1 MRAGGRWPIGAG
13 GATLSLMRLHLLLL
27 DRDAERRQSVAELLR
42 GAGHQVLGT
51 EAAGLVAE
59 MLVAPPGDATPPF
72 DALVLDLSH
81 PGLDLAALREAIH
94 PESATPPDSLEAAER
109 RQIVRALQHTEGN
122 KRRAALVLG
131 ISRSTLLNKIRRYAI
146 A

>member
-1 MRAGGRWPIGAG
+1 
-13 GATLSLMRLHLLLL
+13 MRLHLLLL
-27 DRDAERRQSVAELLR
+27 ERDAERRHALAELFR

-51 EAAGLVAE
+51 EAAALAAE

-81 PGLDLAALREAIH
+81 PGLDLAALREAIQ
-94 PESATPPDSLEAAER
+94 PQASTPPDSLDAAER
-109 RQIVRALQHTEGN
+109 RQIVRALEHTEGN
-122 KRRAALVLG
+122 KRRAALLLG

-146 A
+146 E